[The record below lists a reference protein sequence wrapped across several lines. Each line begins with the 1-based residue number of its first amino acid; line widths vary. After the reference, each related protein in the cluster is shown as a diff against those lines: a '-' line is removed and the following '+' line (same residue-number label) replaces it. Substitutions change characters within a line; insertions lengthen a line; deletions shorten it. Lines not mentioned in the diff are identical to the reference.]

1 MELNLPILEALEG
14 CRSVLVAG
22 MGGGFDVF
30 CGVPILL
37 TLQQAGH
44 TVHLANLSFS
54 DVASLRGGQRLSP
67 NVLGVNYAAMPA
79 PAASADPD
87 QPGIDAERQAM
98 FAHWGAFVYFP
109 ELFLSQWFHREL
121 GQDLTVWCFAK
132 TGARPL
138 LAGYRQL
145 IRHLGIDAIVL
156 IDGGVDSLAR
166 GDEHQMGTIIEDGLS
181 LAVVNE
187 LDEVPVRI
195 VGCLGMG
202 AEEHITYAH
211 IFENIAA
218 LTSAGGFLGACAL
231 APQMDVARRYAALVE
246 WVHARPFQDPSVINA
261 SVVSALDGRFGDFH
275 LTEKTRGSRLWISPL
290 MTLYW
295 FFDLPI
301 LASHNLLLTA
311 LLATDTPGEA
321 LRAVMA
327 ARQHIRARPA
337 ARVPI

>member
-1 MELNLPILEALEG
+1 MQLNLPILEALEG
-14 CRSVLVAG
+14 RRNVLVAG

-30 CGVPILL
+30 CGMPILL
-37 TLQQAGH
+37 TLQQAGFQ
-44 TVHLANLSFS
+44 VHLANLSFS
-54 DVASLRGGQRLSP
+54 DVANLRGGQRLSP
-67 NVLGVNYAAMPA
+67 SLLGVNYAAMPA
-79 PAASADPD
+79 PDATSGPA
-87 QPGIDAERQAM
+87 QPGIDPDRQAM

-109 ELFLSQWFHREL
+109 ELFLSQWFAQEL

-145 IRHLGIDAIVL
+145 IRQLGIDAIVL

-166 GDEHQMGTIIEDGLS
+166 GDEHQMGTIVEDGLS

-195 VGCLGMG
+195 VGCLGLG

-231 APQMDVARRYAALVE
+231 APQMEAARRYAALVE
-246 WVHARPFQDPSVINA
+246 WVHAWPFQDPSVINA
-261 SVVSALDGRFGDFH
+261 SVVSALQGHFGDFH

-290 MTLYW
+290 MALYW
-295 FFDLPI
+295 FFDLPT
-301 LASHNLLLTA
+301 LASHNLLLTP
-311 LLATDTPGEA
+311 LLNTDTANDA

-327 ARQHIRARPA
+327 ARQHIRVRSA
-337 ARVPI
+337 AKVPI